1 MTSAR
6 KTSGRP
12 PNVTELRARIDAGR
26 TGGKTPGVDPAAVA
40 TALEDETRQGRARP
54 APGFTPAPQDSIA
67 PDARPREPHGNFWT
81 ALIVAVIALAIVYLI
96 LAARR

>member
-12 PNVTELRARIDAGR
+12 SNVTELRARIDAGR

-54 APGFTPAPQDSIA
+54 APQDSIA